1 MHVDQAGRHYT
12 TMGGERRSY
21 PTYLLRRSYRDE
33 QGRPRKETLANLTGL
48 PPESI
53 EALRA
58 TLKGRT
64 LVDAEAEFEAERSVP
79 HGDAAAAHVMAARLG
94 LRDLLGPACAERDI
108 AYALVVSRAVRPAP
122 KLATARWWAGGDT
135 TLGADLGVAA
145 ASTDEVY
152 AAMDWLTARQR
163 QIEAKLAARHLAA
176 GGIAMFDLSS
186 SWVEGSCCEL
196 AAFGHSRDG
205 KRGRRQIEYGLLT
218 DPVGRPVAVEVLAGN
233 TADPE
238 SFKTAVT
245 RIRGD
250 FGIERL
256 IMVGDRGMITG
267 TRIEDL
273 RKLPGMGWVTA
284 LKAPAIAKLAADDG
298 PLQMSLFDVH
308 NFAEITHPDY
318 PGERLVCCHNP
329 VLQAD
334 RARTRAELLADTE
347 AELAKI
353 KASVSPGQLKDP
365 DKIGIRVGKVIN
377 TRKVA
382 KHFIL
387 DIGPGRLAW
396 RRDEEKIAAEAAL
409 DGIYV
414 IRTSVPAGILD
425 AAGAVAAY
433 KNLKHVERDFRITKA
448 DDLDL
453 RPIHRPAHPPGQ
465 RPRRPRPAVRPGQS
479 QRRSEAQRRWPARLP
494 LPRPARPPGHPR
506 PADHHLRRAADP
518 EAHHPHARPAPR
530 LRTTRHHS
538 AAGHHV
544 ASNSLATRQPGT
556 PTPQISTPLP
566 TIKINQVRPRAAGER
581 DCYGSRV
588 VRDHPD
594 VRPGVRRSLQPSR
607 VVRRRGLPRHLMA

>member
-12 TMGGERRSY
+12 TVGGDRRSY

-64 LVDAEAEFEAERSVP
+64 LVDAEAEFAVQRSVP
-79 HGDAAAAHVMAARLG
+79 HGDVAAAHVLASKLG

-108 AYALVVSRAVRPAP
+108 AYALVVSRAVRPKP

-135 TLGADLGVAA
+135 TLGADLGVAD

-163 QIEAKLAARHLAA
+163 QIEKRLAARHLAT

-186 SWVEGSCCEL
+186 SWVEGSCCQL

-205 KRGRRQIEYGLLT
+205 KRGRRQVEYGLLT
-218 DPVGRPVAVEVLAGN
+218 DLAGRPVAVEVFPGN
-233 TADPE
+233 TSDPE

-245 RIRGD
+245 RVRED
-250 FGIERL
+250 FGIVRL
-256 IMVGDRGMITG
+256 IMAGDRGMITG
-267 TRIEDL
+267 TRIDDL
-273 RKLPGMGWVTA
+273 RKLKGMDWVTA
-284 LKAPAIAKLAADDG
+284 LKAPAIAKLAADHG
-298 PLQMSLFDVH
+298 PLQMSLFDTC
-308 NFAEITHPDY
+308 NFAEISHPDY
-318 PGERLVCCHNP
+318 PGERLICCHNP
-329 VLQAD
+329 VLEAD

-353 KASVSPGQLKDP
+353 QASVQAGRLKDP
-365 DKIGIRVGKVIN
+365 DKIGVRVGKVIN
-377 TRKVA
+377 KRKVA
-382 KHFIL
+382 KHFLL

-396 RRDEEKIAAEAAL
+396 RRDQDKIAAEAAL

-414 IRTSVPAGILD
+414 IRTSVPATTLD
-425 AAGAVAAY
+425 AAAAVTAY

-453 RPIHRPAHPPGQ
+453 RPIHHYLAGRVRGHVLICMLACYLTWHLRQALAELTFTDQHIPA
-465 RPRRPRPAVRPGQS
+465 PADPVAP
-479 QRRSEAQRRWPARLP
+479 AQRSAQAKAKDAAKHNHHGLP
-494 LPRPARPPGHPR
+494 VYRYRDL
-506 PADHHLRRAADP
+506 L
-518 EAHHPHARPAPR
+518 AH
-530 LRTTRHHS
+530 
-538 AAGHHV
+538 
-544 ASNSLATRQPGT
+544 LATLDRQTITFNGRAIEKLTT
-556 PTPQISTPLP
+556 PTPVQRHAFELLGATVPLAIS
-566 TIKINQVRPRAAGER
+566 
-581 DCYGSRV
+581 
-588 VRDHPD
+588 
-594 VRPGVRRSLQPSR
+594 
-607 VVRRRGLPRHLMA
+607 

>member
-12 TMGGERRSY
+12 TAGGERRSY

-33 QGRPRKETLANLTGL
+33 QGLPRKETLANLTGL

-64 LVDAEAEFEAERSVP
+64 LVDAEEAFAVERSVP
-79 HGDAAAAHVMAARLG
+79 HGDVAAAHVMASKLG

-108 AYALVVSRAVRPAP
+108 AYALVVSRAVRPRP

-135 TLGADLGVAA
+135 TLGADLGVAG
-145 ASTDEVY
+145 ASTDEIY

-163 QIEAKLAARHLAA
+163 QIERQLAARHLAA

-186 SWVEGSCCEL
+186 SWVEGAKCEL

-205 KRGRRQIEYGLLT
+205 KRGRRQVEYGLLT
-218 DPVGRPVAVEVLAGN
+218 DPAGRPVAVEVFPGN
-233 TADPE
+233 TPDPE

-245 RIRGD
+245 RVRAD
-250 FGIERL
+250 FGTEQL

-267 TRIEDL
+267 TRIDDL
-273 RKLPGMGWVTA
+273 RKLPGMDWVTA

-298 PLQMSLFDVH
+298 PLQMSLFDTQ

-318 PGERLVCCHNP
+318 PGERLICCHNP
-329 VLQAD
+329 ALEAD

-353 KASVSPGQLKDP
+353 KASADAGRLTDP
-365 DKIGIRVGKVIN
+365 SKIGLRVGKVIN
-377 TRKVA
+377 KRKVG
-382 KHFIL
+382 KHFLL
-387 DIGPGRLAW
+387 DIGPGHLAW
-396 RRDEEKIAAEAAL
+396 RRDEQKIAAEAAL

-414 IRTSVPAGILD
+414 IRTSVPASILD
-425 AAGAVAAY
+425 APAAVTAY

-453 RPIHRPAHPPGQ
+453 RPIHHYLADRVRGHVLICMLACYLTWHLRQALAELTFTDQHIPQHSDPVAPAQRSDQAKAKDGAKRNHNGLPIYRYRDLLTHLATLDRQTITFNGQ
-465 RPRRPRPAVRPGQS
+465 PINKLTTSTPV
-479 QRRSEAQRRWPARLP
+479 QRRAFELLGTTVP
-494 LPRPARPPGHPR
+494 LAI
-506 PADHHLRRAADP
+506 
-518 EAHHPHARPAPR
+518 
-530 LRTTRHHS
+530 T
-538 AAGHHV
+538 
-544 ASNSLATRQPGT
+544 
-556 PTPQISTPLP
+556 
-566 TIKINQVRPRAAGER
+566 
-581 DCYGSRV
+581 
-588 VRDHPD
+588 
-594 VRPGVRRSLQPSR
+594 
-607 VVRRRGLPRHLMA
+607 

>member
-12 TMGGERRSY
+12 TAGGERRSY

-64 LVDAEAEFEAERSVP
+64 LVDAEEAFAVERSVP
-79 HGDAAAAHVMAARLG
+79 HGDVAAAHVMASKLG
-94 LRDLLGPACAERDI
+94 LLDLLGPACAERDI
-108 AYALVVSRAVRPAP
+108 AYALVVSRAVRPRP

-135 TLGADLGVAA
+135 TLGADLGVAG
-145 ASTDEVY
+145 ASTDEIY

-163 QIEAKLAARHLAA
+163 QIERQLAARHLAA

-186 SWVEGSCCEL
+186 SWVEGAKCEL

-205 KRGRRQIEYGLLT
+205 KRGRRQVEYGLLT
-218 DPVGRPVAVEVLAGN
+218 DPAGRPVAVEVFPGN
-233 TADPE
+233 TPDPE

-245 RIRGD
+245 RVRAD
-250 FGIERL
+250 FGTEQL

-267 TRIEDL
+267 TRIDDL
-273 RKLPGMGWVTA
+273 RKLPGMDWVTA

-298 PLQMSLFDVH
+298 PLQMSLFDTQ

-318 PGERLVCCHNP
+318 PGERLICCHNP
-329 VLQAD
+329 ALEAD

-353 KASVSPGQLKDP
+353 KASADAGRLTDP
-365 DKIGIRVGKVIN
+365 SKIGLRVGKVIN
-377 TRKVA
+377 KRKVG
-382 KHFIL
+382 KHFLL
-387 DIGPGRLAW
+387 DIGPGHLAW
-396 RRDEEKIAAEAAL
+396 RRDEQKIAAEAAL

-414 IRTSVPAGILD
+414 IRTSVPASILD
-425 AAGAVAAY
+425 APAAVTAY

-453 RPIHRPAHPPGQ
+453 RPIHHYLADRVRGHVLICMLACYLTWHLRQALAELTFTDQHIPQHSDPVAPAQRSDQAKAKDGAKRNHNGLPIYRYRDLLTHLATLDRQTITFNGQ
-465 RPRRPRPAVRPGQS
+465 PINKLTTSTPV
-479 QRRSEAQRRWPARLP
+479 QRRAFELLGTTVP
-494 LPRPARPPGHPR
+494 LAI
-506 PADHHLRRAADP
+506 
-518 EAHHPHARPAPR
+518 
-530 LRTTRHHS
+530 T
-538 AAGHHV
+538 
-544 ASNSLATRQPGT
+544 
-556 PTPQISTPLP
+556 
-566 TIKINQVRPRAAGER
+566 
-581 DCYGSRV
+581 
-588 VRDHPD
+588 
-594 VRPGVRRSLQPSR
+594 
-607 VVRRRGLPRHLMA
+607 